1 MKCDK
6 CSHNTHKFSNTVNIS
21 FYNRLS
27 LLYVKV
33 WTSNIGNLYSV
44 LNYVRVRVEALVHQG
59 SVVSKAFSL
68 SDIHIGK
75 SKIQKKVAHCMN
87 KQANFFNQER
97 AIIHK
102 NEYLYRK
109 I

>member
-27 LLYVKV
+27 LLYVNV
-33 WTSNIGNLYSV
+33 WTSNIGNLYSI

-68 SDIHIGK
+68 SGIHIGK
-75 SKIQKKVAHCMN
+75 SKIRKKVCTLHE
-87 KQANFFNQER
+87 QTSQFF
-97 AIIHK
+97 
-102 NEYLYRK
+102 
-109 I
+109 